1 MVFGRWTFS
10 QESVSGSSETI
21 WGKPPRKSFFW
32 KLFFFKFVGSDTLVR
47 KPHFVKFG
55 GNKTFGSCFFGKCWK
70 HCANRFLHAPGC
82 VFFWFCI
89 KKPFPEKIT
98 KMFVLLILSV
108 CIFVCISCLYLTQN
122 IKIQNYKHQKAYTK
136 TPR

>member
-89 KKPFPEKIT
+89 KKTLSWKNHKNVCAVNIVCVYFCLY
-98 KMFVLLILSV
+98 FLSV
-108 CIFVCISCLYLTQN
+108 FDT
-122 IKIQNYKHQKAYTK
+122 KYKDTELQ
-136 TPR
+136 TPKGIH